1 MARWE
6 FKLPDLGE
14 GVTEGEIVAF
24 LVKPG
29 DVVVE
34 DQPMVEMMTDKAT
47 VTITAPRSGVIV
59 ETRGR
64 VGDLVPVSAILI
76 VFELDAPSA
85 MPPFAGSNGAPQR
98 LGSDS
103 SQSPPS
109 PPPAASLPSAR
120 ADARSPSYRPPDEAS
135 AALGRASAGQG
146 LTAANGPTGIDVDR
160 QYFSDA
166 PMATPATRKLAR
178 ERSVDLRQV
187 PPSGPQ
193 GRVTKKDVEAFTE
206 ARANPATISA
216 TAPPHERSRPSS
228 GPPRPPTSP
237 EQRIPFA
244 GLRRRISQRLSLA
257 SHTVVPLTF
266 VEECDVSKL
275 KALRTE
281 LAFGAASR
289 GVKLTYLPFIVKA
302 VVGALRRYPG
312 LNATLDEEAH
322 EIVLRRYFH
331 IGIATATDAGLL
343 VPVIR
348 DADRKSLI
356 EIASEIDRLASDARA
371 GRAKLD
377 ELQGSTFTITSLG
390 AKGGLL
396 ATPIVNYPEVAILGV
411 HRIVERPIVREGQ
424 IVIGDVMLL
433 SLSFDHRVVDGDVAA
448 TFAYDVIE
456 TLEQPSR
463 LLLEMT

>member
-1 MARWE
+1 
-6 FKLPDLGE
+6 
-14 GVTEGEIVAF
+14 V
-24 LVKPG
+24 
-29 DVVVE
+29 
-34 DQPMVEMMTDKAT
+34 
-47 VTITAPRSGVIV
+47 
-59 ETRGR
+59 
-64 VGDLVPVSAILI
+64 
-76 VFELDAPSA
+76 
-85 MPPFAGSNGAPQR
+85 
-98 LGSDS
+98 
-103 SQSPPS
+103 
-109 PPPAASLPSAR
+109 
-120 ADARSPSYRPPDEAS
+120 
-135 AALGRASAGQG
+135 
-146 LTAANGPTGIDVDR
+146 
-160 QYFSDA
+160 
-166 PMATPATRKLAR
+166 
-178 ERSVDLRQV
+178 
-187 PPSGPQ
+187 
-193 GRVTKKDVEAFTE
+193 
-206 ARANPATISA
+206 
-216 TAPPHERSRPSS
+216 S
-228 GPPRPPTSP
+228 GPPRYPNST

-275 KALRTE
+275 KTLRAE
-281 LAFGAASR
+281 LTAGAASS

-302 VVGALRRYPG
+302 VVGALRRNPG

-348 DADRKSLI
+348 DADRKSLL

-411 HRIVERPIVREGQ
+411 HRIVERPIVRGGQ

-456 TLEQPSR
+456 TLQQPSR
-463 LLLEMT
+463 LLLEMA

>member
-14 GVTEGEIVAF
+14 GVTEGEIVSF

-34 DQPMVEMMTDKAT
+34 DQPVVEMMTDKAT

-59 ETRGR
+59 ETRGC
-64 VGDLVPVSAILI
+64 VGDLVPVSAVLI

-85 MPPFAGSNGAPQR
+85 MPPAGSNGTAQR
-98 LGSDS
+98 LGGDA
-103 SQSPPS
+103 SQVQAGQRSG
-109 PPPAASLPSAR
+109 ASLPSAR
-120 ADARSPSYRPPDEAS
+120 TDARSLIHRPGDAPSGGSVRTSAS
-135 AALGRASAGQG
+135 DGPAATG
-146 LTAANGPTGIDVDR
+146 GPSLVDVDG
-160 QYFSDA
+160 QYFNEA
-166 PMATPATRKLAR
+166 PLATPATRKLAR
-178 ERSVDLRQV
+178 ERSVDLRRV

-193 GRVTKKDVEAFTE
+193 GRVTRRDVEAFVD
-206 ARANPATISA
+206 AGSKPGASA
-216 TAPPHERSRPSS
+216 HDRSRAVS
-228 GPPRPPTSP
+228 GPPRYPNST

-275 KALRTE
+275 KTLRAE
-281 LAFGAASR
+281 LTAGAASS

-302 VVGALRRYPG
+302 VVGALRRNPG

-348 DADRKSLI
+348 DADRKSLL

-411 HRIVERPIVREGQ
+411 HRIVERPIVRGGQ

-456 TLEQPSR
+456 TLQQPSR
-463 LLLEMT
+463 LLLEMA